1 MSMAGEAFSRVSID
15 EFCAQIRRADML
27 VAQFGDLRKR
37 LGSSK
42 LVDIEAMAELDR
54 ALALFDETK
63 GTWPLSDFGSMVPLL
78 EKPIGPGQSIIA
90 ELTMPTDRPVLIAR
104 VRALQLVIS
113 VYQPPGNH
121 KLVAMSMRDEAP
133 GLWLPV
139 RPRETLRL
147 ELKNDLS
154 SPVAP
159 HLSIEG
165 YVLT

>member
-1 MSMAGEAFSRVSID
+1 MSMAAEAYSRVSID

-37 LGSSK
+37 LASSK
-42 LVDIEAMAELDR
+42 LVDIEDMAELDR

-63 GTWPLSDFGSMVPLL
+63 GTWPLSDFGPMVALL
-78 EKPIGPGQSIIA
+78 ESPIGPGQTIVA
-90 ELTMPTDRPVLIAR
+90 ELTIPTDRPVLIAR
-104 VRALQLVIS
+104 VRAPQLTIS
-113 VYQPPGNH
+113 VYQPPGNY
-121 KLVAMSMRDEAP
+121 KLAAMSMRDEAP

-139 RPRETLRL
+139 RPRESLRL
-147 ELKNDLS
+147 DLKNDLR
-154 SPVAP
+154 SPVDA